1 METKLHV
8 NLGQNSYDIRI
19 APGLLADIAQGIK
32 PVYPEGRVFVVT
44 AVSYTHLDVY
54 KRQC

>member
-19 APGLLADIAQGIK
+19 APGLLADIAQGHKARI
-32 PVYPEGRVFVVT
+32 PGGGPRLCG
-44 AVSYTHLDVY
+44 DG
-54 KRQC
+54 